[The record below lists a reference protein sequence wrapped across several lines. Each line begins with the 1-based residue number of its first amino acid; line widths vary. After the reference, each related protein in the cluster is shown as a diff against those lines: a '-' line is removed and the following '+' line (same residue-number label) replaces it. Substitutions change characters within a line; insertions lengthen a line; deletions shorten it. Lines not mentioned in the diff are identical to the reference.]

1 MNLNLFNTKNLNKV
15 IFTAILFADDDE
27 LNFNHLRLL
36 TSQEFKNVGS

>member
-15 IFTAILFADDDE
+15 ILFADDDE
-27 LNFNHLRLL
+27 LNFNYLRLL